1 MSDPAIIKGFSKMS
15 REEKTLLV
23 ATGISSKENF
33 LRDINNLRH
42 PDPDIQEKL
51 DSFSENTLSNF
62 PLPFGVAPN
71 FLINDKQY
79 IVPMVIEES
88 SVVAAAS
95 SAARFWYNKGGFRAV
110 VTEMTKVG
118 QLNFLWKEDPKLLT
132 ERFPEFKNAIL
143 RGTASLTAKMKERGG
158 GVTEIELVDLT
169 AEIEALFQLRFKFKT
184 VDSMGA
190 NFINSVLEESGLI
203 LEDFFKKGEDQ
214 DSPAEILMAILSN
227 YTPECLVKVELTCG
241 VKELEGIPGS
251 RSGSEFARRF
261 VRAVQLATADV
272 YRAVTH
278 NKGIYNGIDAVVIAT
293 ANDYRAI
300 EAAGHAYASRNGKY
314 TSLSYADFSEGEF
327 LHGLELPLALG
338 TVGGLT
344 KLHPLAKWSY
354 EILGNPG
361 ARELMMITGA
371 AGLANNFSAVK
382 SLVTVGIQ
390 KGHMKM
396 HLENIMS
403 FLGANQ
409 EEKEQIRKEFQS
421 RTVSQSGVEDYLKKI
436 RK

>member
-1 MSDPAIIKGFSKMS
+1 MS

-158 GVTEIELVDLT
+158 GVTEI
-169 AEIEALFQLRFKFKT
+169 
-184 VDSMGA
+184 
-190 NFINSVLEESGLI
+190 
-203 LEDFFKKGEDQ
+203 
-214 DSPAEILMAILSN
+214 
-227 YTPECLVKVELTCG
+227 
-241 VKELEGIPGS
+241 
-251 RSGSEFARRF
+251 
-261 VRAVQLATADV
+261 
-272 YRAVTH
+272 
-278 NKGIYNGIDAVVIAT
+278 
-293 ANDYRAI
+293 
-300 EAAGHAYASRNGKY
+300 
-314 TSLSYADFSEGEF
+314 
-327 LHGLELPLALG
+327 
-338 TVGGLT
+338 
-344 KLHPLAKWSY
+344 
-354 EILGNPG
+354 
-361 ARELMMITGA
+361 
-371 AGLANNFSAVK
+371 
-382 SLVTVGIQ
+382 
-390 KGHMKM
+390 
-396 HLENIMS
+396 
-403 FLGANQ
+403 
-409 EEKEQIRKEFQS
+409 
-421 RTVSQSGVEDYLKKI
+421 
-436 RK
+436 